1 MSEPILTSDAARA
14 PTPVSAAGASTSTK
28 KAKGAA
34 APKVTAPAPAQ
45 APKKTASP
53 SKAKAVVS
61 KPAAKAK
68 APDPAPVKAV
78 AVATGK
84 PPKAKLKLVRD
95 SFTMPHADFELIDV
109 LKQRAMNFRHA
120 VKKGELLRA
129 GLQVLAA
136 LPDVQLEKALAR
148 ITPLKTGR
156 PKKAS

>member
-1 MSEPILTSDAARA
+1 MNESIHTSDTVATPAAQG
-14 PTPVSAAGASTSTK
+14 AATSTN
-28 KAKGAA
+28 KAKRTMASKPA
-34 APKVTAPAPAQ
+34 APAPAN
-45 APKKTASP
+45 APKKTAST
-53 SKAKAVVS
+53 SKAKGVVS
-61 KPAAKAK
+61 KPPAEAK
-68 APDPAPVKAV
+68 APAPAPVKAV
-78 AVATGK
+78 AAATGK

-95 SFTMPHADFELIDV
+95 SFTMPHADFELIDL

-156 PKKAS
+156 PKKAG

>member
-1 MSEPILTSDAARA
+1 MIDSINTTDTAATPA
-14 PTPVSAAGASTSTK
+14 PVSATGATPSTK
-28 KAKGAA
+28 KAKAST
-34 APKVTAPAPAQ
+34 APKVTVQ
-45 APKKTASP
+45 AAAKATKKTAP
-53 SKAKAVVS
+53 ASKAKPPVS
-61 KPAAKAK
+61 KPAETAK
-68 APDPAPVKAV
+68 APVTSPVKA
-78 AVATGK
+78 AAAPTGK

-95 SFTMPHADFELIDV
+95 SFTMPHADFELIDL

-156 PKKAS
+156 PKKAG

>member
-1 MSEPILTSDAARA
+1 MSESTHTSDTVATPA
-14 PTPVSAAGASTSTK
+14 PVGAAGAAPSTK
-28 KAKGAA
+28 KAKSST
-34 APKVTAPAPAQ
+34 APKVVAQ
-45 APKKTASP
+45 AAAKATKKTASA
-53 SKAKAVVS
+53 SKAKPRVS
-61 KPAAKAK
+61 KPAETAK
-68 APDPAPVKAV
+68 APGTSPVKAAPV
-78 AVATGK
+78 TTGK

-95 SFTMPHADFELIDV
+95 SFTMPHADFELIDL

-156 PKKAS
+156 PKKAG